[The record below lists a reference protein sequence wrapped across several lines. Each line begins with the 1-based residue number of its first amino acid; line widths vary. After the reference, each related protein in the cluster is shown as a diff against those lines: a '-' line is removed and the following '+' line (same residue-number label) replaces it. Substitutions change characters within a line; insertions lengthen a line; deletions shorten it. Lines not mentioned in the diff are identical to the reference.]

1 MTIKYAQIANE
12 ETKQV
17 NVGLGDNVEFYK
29 SIGMSEMDVEQSYNG
44 GWYLKGYA
52 PQESQE
58 EKNAKL
64 IAELKLQLQQ
74 LDEKSSRSMRAIL
87 AGTATEDDRSFL
99 TTIETQAEE
108 LRHRIQELEN

>member
-1 MTIKYAQIANE
+1 MTIKYAQIVNE

-17 NVGLGDNVEFYK
+17 NIGIGDDVAFYK
-29 SIGMSEMDVEQSYNG
+29 SIGMMEMDVEQAYNG

-64 IAELKLQLQQ
+64 VAELKIQLSS

-87 AGTATEDDRSFL
+87 AGTATDDDRAFL
-99 TTIETQAEE
+99 ANIETQAEAIRE
-108 LRHRIQELEN
+108 RIRQLS

>member
-17 NVGLGDNVEFYK
+17 NVGLGDDVAFYK
-29 SIGMSEMDVEQSYNG
+29 SIGMTEMDVEQAYNG
-44 GWYLKGYA
+44 GWYVKGYA

-64 IAELKLQLQQ
+64 VEELKLQIAA

-87 AGTATEDDRSFL
+87 ARTATDDDRAFL
-99 TTIETQAEE
+99 ANIETQAEAIRE
-108 LRHRIQELEN
+108 RIRQLS

>member
-1 MTIKYAQIANE
+1 MTIKYAQVVDE
-12 ETKQV
+12 ETKQC
-17 NVGLGDNVEFYK
+17 NVGIGDDVAFYK
-29 SIGMSEMDVEQSYNG
+29 SIGMTEMDVEQAYNG

-64 IAELKLQLQQ
+64 VQELKLQIAA

-87 AGTATEDDRSFL
+87 AGTATDDDRAFL
-99 TTIETQAEE
+99 ANIEAQAEE
-108 LRHRIQELEN
+108 IRERIRQLS

>member
-1 MTIKYAQIANE
+1 MNI
-12 ETKQV
+12 
-17 NVGLGDNVEFYK
+17 GLGDDVAFYK
-29 SIGMSEMDVEQSYNG
+29 SIGMTEIDVEQSYNG

-64 IAELKLQLQQ
+64 VQELKLQIAA

-87 AGTATEDDRSFL
+87 AGTATDDDRAFL
-99 TTIETQAEE
+99 DNI
-108 LRHRIQELEN
+108 